1 MNIRRPTTYISRST
15 LGLLALAINV
25 MPASV
30 YAHDDHALTA
40 SSQQHVAA
48 YDPKKGG
55 ELVKL
60 VREVTARYRDARAA
74 IADNYNLLFGCVSGS
89 EWGAMG
95 LHYVNLDLVGD
106 GKLDPTRPE
115 IVIYE
120 PLPNGGRRLIGA
132 DYLVYAKDWHAANGP
147 GTPQINGQL
156 MHLIE
161 SPNRYGLEAFY
172 TLHVWAW
179 KDNPQGA
186 FTNWHANVSCNAFD
200 QQPGTAQ

>member
-1 MNIRRPTTYISRST
+1 MNARRPTTHIPCSA
-15 LGLLALAINV
+15 LGLLALAIGFL
-25 MPASV
+25 PAVAS
-30 YAHDDHALTA
+30 AHDGHAGA
-40 SSQQHVAA
+40 AASQQHSSS

-60 VREVTARYRDARAA
+60 VREVTARYRDVRAA
-74 IADNYNLLFGCVSGS
+74 MADNYNLLFGCVSGS

-95 LHYVNLDLVGD
+95 LHYVNLDLVSD

-132 DYLVYAKDWHAANGP
+132 DYLVYAKDWHANNGA

-161 SPNRYGLEAFY
+161 SPNRYGLDAFY

-186 FTNWHANVSCNAFD
+186 FTNWHANVSCNAFED
-200 QQPGTAQ
+200 RIE